1 MHESRIGHRSSAV
14 ADCARPCERTC
25 TPGEERFDADSAQM
39 RFPTSRRSQPLR
51 GRTDLALGVAGAVDR
66 PDVMTDQGYRGSI
79 PPISRSNNHD
89 NLRTE
94 FTIKPLE
101 IQEVASVAALFEM
114 QLAEHDVRRT
124 LDELA
129 AGLKTLLVEPE
140 QGFVLSAVS
149 GGNPVGVAYA
159 ARILS
164 LEHGGWS
171 GWLDELYV
179 SPLWRGQGVGSA
191 LLAGVIAAAADR
203 GWAAL
208 DLEVDSNHRRVIPL
222 YARNRFQPVHR
233 TRFVR
238 RLNAE

>member
-1 MHESRIGHRSSAV
+1 
-14 ADCARPCERTC
+14 
-25 TPGEERFDADSAQM
+25 
-39 RFPTSRRSQPLR
+39 
-51 GRTDLALGVAGAVDR
+51 VDR
-66 PDVMTDQGYRGSI
+66 FRES
-79 PPISRSNNHD
+79 SRTENHNN
-89 NLRTE
+89 LMTE
-94 FTIKPLE
+94 FTIKQLE
-101 IQEVASVAALFEM
+101 VQEVASVAALFKM
-114 QLAEHDVRRT
+114 QLAEHDVRRSA
-124 LDELA
+124 DELVG
-129 AGLKTLLVEPE
+129 GLKTLLVEPQ

-149 GGNPVGVAYA
+149 DGKPVGVAYA

-179 SPLWRGQGVGSA
+179 SPTWRGQGVGSA
-191 LLAGVIAAAADR
+191 LLAAVVAGATER

-222 YARNRFQPVHR
+222 YARNRFQPVRR